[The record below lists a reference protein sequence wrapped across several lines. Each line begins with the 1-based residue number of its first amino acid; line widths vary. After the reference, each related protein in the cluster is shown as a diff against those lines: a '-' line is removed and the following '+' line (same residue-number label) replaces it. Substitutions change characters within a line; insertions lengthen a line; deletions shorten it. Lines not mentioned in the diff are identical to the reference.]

1 MHCQSLLQFLRLSLK
16 NTCFILIFLSCSL
29 SLSSLNAQNLSTEI
43 ARDSLGKTTS
53 DTPGLF
59 VLQLGSTG
67 MTESAAQVFSNIIA
81 QNLNNLNR
89 FKVITTDQAEEI
101 AQKKNPE
108 LLPCFEIGCGLQ
120 IGKMMNAVWV
130 LSGHITLNKTG
141 SFSMNVK
148 LVNILDNSMVF
159 DDTIRFNDE
168 NMDRR
173 FYFLAHRIA
182 DNVPLI
188 GKVLEA
194 NNKLVVVSLGEHHGV
209 EVGHKLIIYKNYVL
223 QKEEGV
229 SNSKKNRRRKNIS
242 IVKVTKVGARVSEAV
257 YFQSIETPK
266 PNQLVTTYLDF
277 RKQTLMV
284 DTIRKELDTHERNV
298 YEITKEVNLTP
309 VQLSDMEKTKWVQKV
324 RTLEE
329 AQKFWQFTLLGS
341 GVGAIVILSQAK
353 AIQDWQVAATIA
365 VAGYSSFELL
375 RLNSLLDDLI
385 DEGRYK
391 GYLDLKIRPNMNE
404 VGLNYKLNF

>member
-1 MHCQSLLQFLRLSLK
+1 MRSQSLIPSPGTSLK
-16 NTCFILIFLSCSL
+16 KMFYIFIFISYCFSF
-29 SLSSLNAQNLSTEI
+29 SSINAQSTATEI
-43 ARDSLGKTTS
+43 ARDSLSKTTS
-53 DTPGLF
+53 DNPGLF
-59 VLQLGSTG
+59 VLQLSSTG

-81 QNLNNLNR
+81 QNLSNLNR
-89 FKVITTDQAEEI
+89 FKVITTDEAEEI

-120 IGKMMNAVWV
+120 IGKMMNAMWV
-130 LSGHITLNKTG
+130 LSGHITLNKSG
-141 SFSMNVK
+141 AFNMNVK

-159 DDTIRFNDE
+159 DDTIRFDDE

-209 EVGHKLIIYKNYVL
+209 QVGHKLIIYKNYVL
-223 QKEEGV
+223 QKESGI
-229 SNSKKNRRRKNIS
+229 SRLKKNKRRKNIS

-284 DTIRKELDTHERNV
+284 DAIRKELDTHERNV
-298 YEITKEVNLTP
+298 YEITKEVDLTP
-309 VQLSDMEKTKWVQKV
+309 VQLSDMEKTKWVRKI

-329 AQKFWQFTLLGS
+329 AQRFWQFVLLGS
-341 GVGAIVILSQAK
+341 GVGAAVILNQAESV
-353 AIQDWQVAATIA
+353 QDWHVATTIA
-365 VAGYSSFELL
+365 IAGYSSFELL

-391 GYLDLKIRPNMNE
+391 GYLELKIRPDMNE
-404 VGLNYKLNF
+404 VGLNYKLHF